1 MNHRAEEPV
10 ARYLAALEP
19 PLLRSFDL
27 LAGAPK
33 GAARLRELI
42 LSLAVRGK
50 LVPQDPSDEP
60 ASVLLERIRVEKA
73 RLVREGKSRVEKPSG
88 GKIADAPYVLPSGW
102 NWSTIGDLISLMGSG
117 WSPACLDQ
125 PQHTPNQWA
134 VLKTTAVQLMS
145 YQCHQNKRLPEKLQP
160 RPELEVMAGDILITR
175 AGPKNRVG
183 ICCLVEQTPT
193 HLMLSDK
200 IVRFHLIDE
209 VLDPRFIVLCLNA
222 GWSFEQIEHAKT
234 GMAESQVNIS
244 QADIRSIVVPICSK
258 AEQTRIVARVEAL
271 MRLCDELEA
280 KGRLEAEQHAR
291 LVGTLFETLAASESA
306 HALAENWQRIAAHF
320 DLLLDRPEAVDAL
333 EQTILQLAV
342 RGLLVPQDPADEP
355 ASALLEK
362 IRDEK
367 HRLIAA
373 GKLKRDKPLPPIA
386 EDEKPF
392 ELPEGWEWVRLSELL
407 PEFQNGASSRGDHDG
422 VPVTVLRLADIK
434 ARRISLEDTREIS
447 IKAANINKYK
457 LANGDILIVRVNGS
471 ADIVGN
477 FILSE
482 HDNTAIYCDHFIR
495 MRIDQR
501 WMNPQYM
508 ALLGETRLVRDRI
521 SSLFITT
528 AGQKTVNQGHIGS
541 LFIALPPLA
550 EQSRIV
556 ARVEQLR
563 RLCADLRARLGEA
576 RATQSRLAETLVDQ
590 TV

>member
-1 MNHRAEEPV
+1 MNLQAEEPV
-10 ARYLAALEP
+10 ARYLVALEP

-33 GAARLRELI
+33 GVARLRELI

-50 LVPQDPSDEP
+50 LVPQDLGDEP
-60 ASVLLERIRVEKA
+60 ASMLLERIRAEKA
-73 RLVREGKSRVEKPSG
+73 RLVAAGKIRREKPLVA
-88 GKIADAPYVLPSGW
+88 IAKMEVPFHLPSGW
-102 NWSTIGDLISLMGSG
+102 APTCLAELGAFSGGKTPSTHRSEYWGGTIPWVTSKDMKSLLISVTQDAVTPKALADGLSLIPSGAILLVVRSGILRRTVPVAITGVPCTINQDLKALQLAFPSMG
-117 WSPACLDQ
+117 Q
-125 PQHTPNQWA
+125 Y
-134 VLKTTAVQLMS
+134 VQLM
-145 YQCHQNKRLPEKLQP
+145 
-160 RPELEVMAGDILITR
+160 
-175 AGPKNRVG
+175 
-183 ICCLVEQTPT
+183 
-193 HLMLSDK
+193 
-200 IVRFHLIDE
+200 VRGFE
-209 VLDPRFIVLCLNA
+209 RFILETLTKV
-222 GWSFEQIEHAKT
+222 GTTVESIRFEDLERQ
-234 GMAESQVNIS
+234 
-244 QADIRSIVVPICSK
+244 PFPLPPL
-258 AEQTRIVARVEAL
+258 AEQSRIVARVEAL

-291 LVGTLFETLAASESA
+291 LVGTLFEALAASESA

-333 EQTILQLAV
+333 EQTLLQLAV

-362 IRDEK
+362 IRAEK

-386 EDEKPF
+386 EDEMPF

-407 PEFQNGASSRGDHDG
+407 PEFQNGVSSRGDHDG
-422 VPVTVLRLADIK
+422 MPVTVLRLADIK
-434 ARRISLEDTREIS
+434 TRRISLEDTREIP
-447 IKAANINKYK
+447 IKSADINKYK

-471 ADIVGN
+471 AEIVGN

-482 HDNTAIYCDHFIR
+482 HDISAIYCDHFIR
-495 MRIDQR
+495 MRIDRR
-501 WMNPQYM
+501 WMNPRYM

-541 LFIALPPLA
+541 LFIAFPPLP

-576 RATQSRLAETLVDQ
+576 RATQSHLAETLVEQ